1 MFPEWK
7 LKIVA
12 HWLFNDLW
20 KERDKII
27 NRAIEMLNATIK
39 DENIVDYT
47 DEVKELNKNERNMKK
62 NFPILLNFVLKEI
75 FQKKFMR
82 KRKESSKS
90 RLSTLIQSY

>member
-1 MFPEWK
+1 
-7 LKIVA
+7 
-12 HWLFNDLW
+12 
-20 KERDKII
+20 
-27 NRAIEMLNATIK
+27 
-39 DENIVDYT
+39 
-47 DEVKELNKNERNMKK
+47 MKK